1 VFIASWNV
9 NSLKVRLPQ
18 VLEWLDH
25 QRPDVLALQ
34 ETKVTDEAF
43 PADTF
48 RQAGWH
54 VRFTGQKTYNGVAIV
69 SRDPPES
76 VSTDPVGMDDGQHRA
91 LAATINGVRIYNL
104 YVPNGKAVDSDAY
117 QHKLA
122 WLARAADR
130 LHAQRAQHAAL
141 AVVGDFNIAPTDDDV
156 FDPQELAGT
165 IHCSD
170 AERAALQRLLDLG
183 LTDTFRAA
191 GGGPGRYSWWD
202 YRANAFRRDRGLR
215 IDLILASRALMDCLT
230 EAGIDVAP
238 RRNERPSDHAPVYAR
253 CT

>member
-1 VFIASWNV
+1 MFIASWNV

-18 VLEWLDH
+18 VLAWLDR

-43 PADTF
+43 PADAF
-48 RQAGWH
+48 REAGWH
-54 VRFTGQKTYNGVAIV
+54 VTFTGQKTYNGVAIV
-69 SRDPPES
+69 SRHPAES
-76 VSTDPVGMDDGQHRA
+76 VSTDPIGMGDGQRRA
-91 LAATINGVRIYNL
+91 LAATVDGIRLYNL
-104 YVPNGKAVDSDAY
+104 YVPNGKAVDNDAY
-117 QHKLA
+117 QHKLT
-122 WLARAADR
+122 WLAHAAER
-130 LHAQRAQHAAL
+130 LHGEQQQHSSL
-141 AVVGDFNIAPTDDDV
+141 VVAGDFNIAPTDDDV
-156 FDPQELAGT
+156 FDPEGLAGT

-183 LTDTFRAA
+183 LADSFHAA

-215 IDLILASRALMDCLT
+215 IDLILASGGLVERLD

-238 RRNERPSDHAPVYAR
+238 RRNERPSDHAPVYA
-253 CT
+253 CFT

>member
-1 VFIASWNV
+1 
-9 NSLKVRLPQ
+9 
-18 VLEWLDH
+18 
-25 QRPDVLALQ
+25 
-34 ETKVTDEAF
+34 
-43 PADTF
+43 
-48 RQAGWH
+48 
-54 VRFTGQKTYNGVAIV
+54 
-69 SRDPPES
+69 
-76 VSTDPVGMDDGQHRA
+76 MDDGQRRA

-122 WLARAADR
+122 WLERAADR
-130 LHAQRAQHAAL
+130 LHAEHEQQAPL

-191 GGGPGRYSWWD
+191 GGAPGRYSWWD
-202 YRANAFRRDRGLR
+202 YRANAFRRNRGLR
-215 IDLILASRALMDCLT
+215 IDLILASRALTDRLT
-230 EAGIDVAP
+230 DADIDVAP